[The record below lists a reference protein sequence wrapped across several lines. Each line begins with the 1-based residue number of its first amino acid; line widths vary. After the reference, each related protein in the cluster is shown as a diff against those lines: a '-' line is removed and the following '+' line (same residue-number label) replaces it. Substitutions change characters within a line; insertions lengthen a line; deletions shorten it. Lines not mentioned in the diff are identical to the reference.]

1 MCEEIKS
8 LRAENAKLKEEIDGD
23 TFLGINQGLKK
34 EKSNLI
40 LQQKRMVKEI
50 AKLEIGFWGIN
61 QGLKKEKSDLILQQK
76 RMVKEIVKLEK
87 ENESSDKYIDILE
100 ERCSGIHNR
109 YCCGNSGGY
118 AEPRYNIPM
127 EEIDER
133 LKMDD
138 NIDLTLAPLF
148 RIMKHQKEEIKKL
161 KAENEIGP

>member
-1 MCEEIKS
+1 MCDEIKS
-8 LRAENAKLKEEIDGD
+8 LKAENEKLKGREENYIKTDFAKEGEIEKLKEEIDGD
-23 TFLGINQGLKK
+23 T
-34 EKSNLI
+34 
-40 LQQKRMVKEI
+40 
-50 AKLEIGFWGIN
+50 FWGIN

>member
-1 MCEEIKS
+1 MNNNTEMKSVGEMCEEIKS

-34 EKSNLI
+34 EKSN
-40 LQQKRMVKEI
+40 
-50 AKLEIGFWGIN
+50 
-61 QGLKKEKSDLILQQK
+61 LILQQK